1 MISLGASKDPTGKLS
16 PEPWLTDITT
26 TSVMDA
32 LCAGG
37 ADVRFVGG
45 CVRDA
50 IIKRPVSDID
60 IGTPEPPE
68 QVTDRL
74 KAADIKVIPTG
85 IEHGTIT
92 AVSHGKAFEIT
103 TLRCDLETDGRRA
116 VIAYTDDWIVDS
128 SRRDFTFNALSA
140 NCDGDVFD
148 YHDGLADLAHGRVRF
163 VGRADDRVEEDYLRI
178 LRFFRFFAHYGRH
191 PYNSAAFNAC
201 RKHAAHLSRIS
212 AERVSHEILKT
223 LIASDPT
230 DTFTMMRDAHVLE
243 HVLPEATA
251 FGTLRAASWLAARG
265 IVIDGLK
272 PDPIRRLGAVIA
284 PGSDIRSIAKKL
296 KLSNRERKRLVAMT
310 ALAPALS
317 TLSDTQTTHKLIH
330 EFGNEAVADAGI
342 LAWAARLAE
351 HGRLNPDET
360 AARRAQLETSSAWTP
375 PTFPIGGDDAR
386 ALGIAPGPDIGIA
399 LRSVEDWWSD
409 GDFQADREGC
419 LGYLCDVVN
428 KKPGEQQ

>member
-1 MISLGASKDPTGKLS
+1 MISLGATKDPTGKLS
-16 PEPWLTDITT
+16 PEPWLTDIAT

-32 LCAGG
+32 LSAGG

-50 IIKRPVSDID
+50 IVKRPVSDID
-60 IGTPEPPE
+60 IGTPEQPE
-68 QVTDRL
+68 QVIDRL
-74 KAADIKVIPTG
+74 NAANIKAIPTG
-85 IEHGTIT
+85 IEHGTVT
-92 AVSHGKAFEIT
+92 AIAHGKAFEIT

-116 VIAYTDDWIVDS
+116 VVAYTDDWIVDS

-140 NCDGDVFD
+140 NSDGDVFD
-148 YHDGLADLAHGRVRF
+148 FHDGLSDLAHGRVRF
-163 VGRADDRVEEDYLRI
+163 VGRAEDRVEEDYLRI

-201 RKHAAHLSRIS
+201 RKHAAQLSQIS
-212 AERVSHEILKT
+212 AERISHEILKT
-223 LIASDPT
+223 LIAPDPT
-230 DTFTMMRDAHVLE
+230 DTFSMMRDAHVLE

-272 PDPIRRLGAVIA
+272 PDPIRRLGAVII
-284 PGSDIRSIAKKL
+284 PGSDIAAIAKRL
-296 KLSNRERKRLVAMT
+296 KLSNRERKRLVVMT

-317 TLSDTQTTHKLIH
+317 KPSDAQSTHKLIH
-330 EFGNEAVADAGI
+330 EHGNEAVADAGI

-360 AARRAQLETSSAWTP
+360 AARHAQLEASSAWSP
-375 PTFPIGGDDAR
+375 PAFPIGGDDAR
-386 ALGIAPGPDIGIA
+386 ALGIAPGPNIGIA
-399 LRSVEDWWSD
+399 LRTVENWWSD
-409 GDFQADREGC
+409 GDFQADRDAC
-419 LGYLCDVVN
+419 LIQLKN
-428 KKPGEQQ
+428 KLEDQT